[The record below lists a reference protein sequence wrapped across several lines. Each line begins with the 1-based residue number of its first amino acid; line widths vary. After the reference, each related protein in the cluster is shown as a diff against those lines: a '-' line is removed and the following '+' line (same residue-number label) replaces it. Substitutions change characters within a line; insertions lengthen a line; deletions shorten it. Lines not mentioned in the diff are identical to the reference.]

1 MKNKLLVLSLG
12 ALCVSQIWES
22 NRASAVVSGEENPYK
37 SESLK
42 LNGKR
47 STTITSDKYEENL
60 DMLISSLSF
69 ADYEKYEEPEYKEAV
84 KKYQQK
90 FMAED
95 DALKNF
101 FSEEKKIKNRNT
113 NTNTNTSNYLGL
125 THERYESI
133 YNSLKK
139 HREEFSKEIEEINNK
154 NPELKEYN
162 NEEQTKADTELNT
175 LENQVLMIGYTF
187 YHSNKNEVEDLYNKL
202 DMILGYKDEERKKKR
217 ATNQRMFNNKKEDLE
232 TIIDEFFGEIGQQR
246 PTSIPTLAPKE
257 EKETNTNNANKL
269 KYDTEAAKTDE
280 SKRSNRSKRSLD
292 SQNYKSVSKEVTAEQ
307 KAEYEKRAEER
318 KSRFLDRQKSKKE
331 PVVSLEY
338 DFEHKQ
344 RFNNANDKQLV
355 VSAPT
360 KKPTTPTTYTETTTQ
375 VPMPTVERQT
385 QQQIVYKT
393 PKPLV
398 GLNGESHDFTTTH
411 QSPTTSNHT
420 HNNVVEF
427 EETSA
432 LPGRKSGSLVG
443 ISQIDSSHLTE
454 REKRVIK
461 REHVREAQKLVDN
474 YKDTHSY
481 RDRLNA
487 QQKVN
492 TLSEGHQKRFNK
504 QINKVYNGK

>member
-22 NRASAVVSGEENPYK
+22 NHASAVVSGEKNPYVSK
-37 SESLK
+37 ALSIKGQKTNSWNLGQYKDSLRTVMCTSEINK
-42 LNGKR
+42 NDGY
-47 STTITSDKYEENL
+47 D
-60 DMLISSLSF
+60 
-69 ADYEKYEEPEYKEAV
+69 EPEYKEAMDTYR
-84 KKYQQK
+84 KKL
-90 FMAED
+90 FAEL
-95 DALKNF
+95 DALNKFLDEERKIESSKKN
-101 FSEEKKIKNRNT
+101 NNQVA
-113 NTNTNTSNYLGL
+113 NGVLGL
-125 THERYESI
+125 THQRYLAIHEAI
-133 YNSLKK
+133 
-139 HREEFSKEIEEINNK
+139 KE
-154 NPELKEYN
+154 
-162 NEEQTKADTELNT
+162 
-175 LENQVLMIGYTF
+175 
-187 YHSNKNEVEDLYNKL
+187 NKNEFERKTQDIESRNPDLKKFDRDKDYEVRVKLNELENKVLMLRHAFPNKHEARENLYNKL
-202 DMILGYKDEERKKKR
+202 DLIVGRSDDEREERHPQNDRLSKER
-217 ATNQRMFNNKKEDLE
+217 VEDLE
-232 TIIDEFFGEIGQQR
+232 SIIDEFFVEINENR
-246 PTSIPTLAPKE
+246 PLNIPALVESNE
-257 EKETNTNNANKL
+257 ENIEMAKKLKADTEEAKTNNAK
-269 KYDTEAAKTDE
+269 
-280 SKRSNRSKRSLD
+280 RSKRSLNT
-292 SQNYKSVSKEVTAEQ
+292 QNYKSASQEVTAEQ
-307 KAEYEKRAEER
+307 KAEYERKAEER
-318 KSRFLDRQKSKKE
+318 KEKFLAKNKDN
-331 PVVSLEY
+331 PVVSLIDDE
-338 DFEHKQ
+338 DDNE
-344 RFNNANDKQLV
+344 NDKQLV

-385 QQQIVYKT
+385 QQQIIYNA
-393 PKPLV
+393 PKQLA

-481 RDRLNA
+481 KDRLNA

>member
-22 NRASAVVSGEENPYK
+22 NRASAVVSGEENPYV

-42 LNGKR
+42 LTNNKNKSR
-47 STTITSDKYEENL
+47 TVEEYKKSLDDLIWSFPNL
-60 DMLISSLSF
+60 DNERF
-69 ADYEKYEEPEYKEAV
+69 DNPEYKEAM
-84 KKYQQK
+84 KKYQQR

-95 DALKNF
+95 DALKKF
-101 FSEEKKIKNRNT
+101 FSEEKKIKNR

-133 YNSLKK
+133 YNSLKN

-269 KYDTEAAKTDE
+269 KSDTEAAKNDE
-280 SKRSNRSKRSLD
+280 TKRSKRSKRSLNTHNHKSA
-292 SQNYKSVSKEVTAEQ
+292 SQEVTAEQ
-307 KAEYEKRAEER
+307 KADYEKRAEER
-318 KSRFLDRQKSKKE
+318 KARFLDRQKSKKE

-344 RFNNANDKQLV
+344 RVDNANDKQLV

-360 KKPTTPTTYTETTTQ
+360 KKPTTPPTYTETTTQ
-375 VPMPTVERQT
+375 VPMPAVERQA
-385 QQQIVYKT
+385 QQQIVYKA
-393 PKPLV
+393 PKPLA

-420 HNNVVEF
+420 HNHLIEI

-432 LPGRKSGSLVG
+432 LPSRKTGSLVG
-443 ISQIDSSHLTE
+443 LSQIDSSHLTE

-481 RDRLNA
+481 KDRLNA

-492 TLSEGHQKRFNK
+492 TLSAGHQKRFNK

>member
-22 NRASAVVSGEENPYK
+22 NHASAVVSGEKNPYVSK
-37 SESLK
+37 ALSIKGQKTNSWNLGQYKDSLRTVMCTSEINK
-42 LNGKR
+42 NDGY
-47 STTITSDKYEENL
+47 D
-60 DMLISSLSF
+60 
-69 ADYEKYEEPEYKEAV
+69 EPEYKEAMDTYR
-84 KKYQQK
+84 KKL
-90 FMAED
+90 FAEL
-95 DALKNF
+95 DALNKFLDEERKIESSKKN
-101 FSEEKKIKNRNT
+101 NNQVA
-113 NTNTNTSNYLGL
+113 NGVLGL
-125 THERYESI
+125 THQRYLAIHEAI
-133 YNSLKK
+133 
-139 HREEFSKEIEEINNK
+139 KE
-154 NPELKEYN
+154 
-162 NEEQTKADTELNT
+162 
-175 LENQVLMIGYTF
+175 
-187 YHSNKNEVEDLYNKL
+187 NKNEFERKTQDIESRNPDLKKFDRDKDYEVRVKLNELENKVLMLGHAFPNKHEARENLYNKL
-202 DMILGYKDEERKKKR
+202 DLIVGRSDDEREERHPQNDRLSKER
-217 ATNQRMFNNKKEDLE
+217 VEDLE
-232 TIIDEFFGEIGQQR
+232 SIIDEFFVEINENR
-246 PTSIPTLAPKE
+246 PLNIPALVESNE
-257 EKETNTNNANKL
+257 ENIEMAKKLKADTEEAKTNNAK
-269 KYDTEAAKTDE
+269 
-280 SKRSNRSKRSLD
+280 RSKRSLNT
-292 SQNYKSVSKEVTAEQ
+292 QNYKSASQEVTAEQ
-307 KAEYEKRAEER
+307 KAEYERKAEER
-318 KSRFLDRQKSKKE
+318 KEKFLAKNKDN
-331 PVVSLEY
+331 PVVSLIDDE
-338 DFEHKQ
+338 DDNE
-344 RFNNANDKQLV
+344 NDKQLV

-360 KKPTTPTTYTETTTQ
+360 KKPTTPTTCTETTTQ

-385 QQQIVYKT
+385 QQQIIYNA
-393 PKPLV
+393 PKQLA

-481 RDRLNA
+481 KDRLNA

>member
-22 NRASAVVSGEENPYK
+22 NHASAVVSGEKNPYVSK
-37 SESLK
+37 ALSIKGQKPNSWNLGQYKDSLRTVMCTSEINK
-42 LNGKR
+42 NDGY
-47 STTITSDKYEENL
+47 D
-60 DMLISSLSF
+60 
-69 ADYEKYEEPEYKEAV
+69 EPEYKEAMDTYR
-84 KKYQQK
+84 KKL
-90 FMAED
+90 FAEL
-95 DALKNF
+95 DALNKFLDEERKIESSKKN
-101 FSEEKKIKNRNT
+101 NNQVA
-113 NTNTNTSNYLGL
+113 NGVLGL
-125 THERYESI
+125 THQRYLAIHEAI
-133 YNSLKK
+133 
-139 HREEFSKEIEEINNK
+139 KE
-154 NPELKEYN
+154 
-162 NEEQTKADTELNT
+162 
-175 LENQVLMIGYTF
+175 
-187 YHSNKNEVEDLYNKL
+187 NKNEFERKTQDIESRNPDLKKFDRDKDYEVRVKLNELENKVLMLGHAFPNKHEARENLYNKL
-202 DMILGYKDEERKKKR
+202 DLIVGRSDDEREERHPQNDRLSKER
-217 ATNQRMFNNKKEDLE
+217 VEDLE
-232 TIIDEFFGEIGQQR
+232 SIIDEFFVEINENR
-246 PTSIPTLAPKE
+246 PLNIPALVESNE
-257 EKETNTNNANKL
+257 ENIEMAKKLKADTEEAKTNNAK
-269 KYDTEAAKTDE
+269 
-280 SKRSNRSKRSLD
+280 RSKRSLNT
-292 SQNYKSVSKEVTAEQ
+292 QNYKSASQEVTAEQ
-307 KAEYEKRAEER
+307 KAEYERKAEER
-318 KSRFLDRQKSKKE
+318 KEKFLAKNKDN
-331 PVVSLEY
+331 PVVSLIDDE
-338 DFEHKQ
+338 DDNE
-344 RFNNANDKQLV
+344 NDKQLV

-385 QQQIVYKT
+385 QQQIIYNA
-393 PKPLV
+393 PKQLA

-481 RDRLNA
+481 KDRLNA

>member
-22 NRASAVVSGEENPYK
+22 NHASAVVSGEKNPYVSK
-37 SESLK
+37 ALSIKGQKTNSWNLGQYKDNLRTVMCTSEINK
-42 LNGKR
+42 NDGY
-47 STTITSDKYEENL
+47 D
-60 DMLISSLSF
+60 
-69 ADYEKYEEPEYKEAV
+69 EPEYKEAMDTYR
-84 KKYQQK
+84 KKL
-90 FMAED
+90 FAEL
-95 DALKNF
+95 DALNKFLDEERKIESSKKN
-101 FSEEKKIKNRNT
+101 NNQVA
-113 NTNTNTSNYLGL
+113 NGVLGL
-125 THERYESI
+125 THQRYLAIHEAI
-133 YNSLKK
+133 
-139 HREEFSKEIEEINNK
+139 KE
-154 NPELKEYN
+154 
-162 NEEQTKADTELNT
+162 
-175 LENQVLMIGYTF
+175 
-187 YHSNKNEVEDLYNKL
+187 NKNEFERKTQDIESRNPDLKKFDRDKDYEVRVKLNELENKVLMLGHAFPNKQEARENLYNKL
-202 DMILGYKDEERKKKR
+202 DLIVGRSDDEREERHPQNDRLSKER
-217 ATNQRMFNNKKEDLE
+217 VEDLE
-232 TIIDEFFGEIGQQR
+232 SIIDEFFVEINENR
-246 PTSIPTLAPKE
+246 PLNIPALVESNE
-257 EKETNTNNANKL
+257 ENIEMAKKLKADTEEAKTNNAK
-269 KYDTEAAKTDE
+269 
-280 SKRSNRSKRSLD
+280 RSKRSLNT
-292 SQNYKSVSKEVTAEQ
+292 QNYKSASQEVTAEQ
-307 KAEYEKRAEER
+307 KAEYERKAEER
-318 KSRFLDRQKSKKE
+318 KEKFLAKNKDN
-331 PVVSLEY
+331 PVVSLIDDE
-338 DFEHKQ
+338 DDNE
-344 RFNNANDKQLV
+344 NDKQLV

-385 QQQIVYKT
+385 QQQIIYNA
-393 PKPLV
+393 PKQLA

-481 RDRLNA
+481 KDRLNA

>member
-22 NRASAVVSGEENPYK
+22 NHASAVVSGEKNPYVSK
-37 SESLK
+37 ALSIKGQKTNSWNLGQYKDSLRTVMCTSEINK
-42 LNGKR
+42 NDGY
-47 STTITSDKYEENL
+47 D
-60 DMLISSLSF
+60 
-69 ADYEKYEEPEYKEAV
+69 EPEYKEAMDTYR
-84 KKYQQK
+84 KKL
-90 FMAED
+90 FAEL
-95 DALKNF
+95 DALNKFLDEERKIESSKKN
-101 FSEEKKIKNRNT
+101 NNQVA
-113 NTNTNTSNYLGL
+113 NGVLGL
-125 THERYESI
+125 THQRYLAIHEAI
-133 YNSLKK
+133 
-139 HREEFSKEIEEINNK
+139 KE
-154 NPELKEYN
+154 
-162 NEEQTKADTELNT
+162 
-175 LENQVLMIGYTF
+175 
-187 YHSNKNEVEDLYNKL
+187 NKNEFERKTQDIESRNPDLKKFDRDKDYEVRVKLNELENKVLMLGHAFPNKHEARENLYNKL
-202 DMILGYKDEERKKKR
+202 DLIVGRSDDEREERHPQNDRLSKER
-217 ATNQRMFNNKKEDLE
+217 VEDLE
-232 TIIDEFFGEIGQQR
+232 SIIDEFFVEINENR
-246 PTSIPTLAPKE
+246 PLNIPALVESNE
-257 EKETNTNNANKL
+257 ENIEMAKKLKADTEEAKTNNAK
-269 KYDTEAAKTDE
+269 
-280 SKRSNRSKRSLD
+280 RSKRSLNT
-292 SQNYKSVSKEVTAEQ
+292 QNYKSASQEVTAEQ
-307 KAEYEKRAEER
+307 KAEYERKAEER
-318 KSRFLDRQKSKKE
+318 KEKFLAKNKDN
-331 PVVSLEY
+331 PVVSLIDDE
-338 DFEHKQ
+338 DDNE
-344 RFNNANDKQLV
+344 NDKQLV

-385 QQQIVYKT
+385 QQQIIYDA
-393 PKPLV
+393 PKQLA

-481 RDRLNA
+481 KDRLNA

>member
-22 NRASAVVSGEENPYK
+22 NHASAVVSGEKNPYVSK
-37 SESLK
+37 ALSIKGQKTNSWNLGQYKDSLRTVMCTSEINK
-42 LNGKR
+42 NDGY
-47 STTITSDKYEENL
+47 D
-60 DMLISSLSF
+60 
-69 ADYEKYEEPEYKEAV
+69 EPEYKEAMDTYR
-84 KKYQQK
+84 KKL
-90 FMAED
+90 FAEL
-95 DALKNF
+95 DALNKFLDEERKIESSKKN
-101 FSEEKKIKNRNT
+101 NNQVA
-113 NTNTNTSNYLGL
+113 NGVLGL
-125 THERYESI
+125 THQRYLAIHEAI
-133 YNSLKK
+133 
-139 HREEFSKEIEEINNK
+139 KE
-154 NPELKEYN
+154 
-162 NEEQTKADTELNT
+162 
-175 LENQVLMIGYTF
+175 
-187 YHSNKNEVEDLYNKL
+187 NKNEFERKTQDIESRNPDLKKFDRDKDYEVRVKLNELENKVLMLGHVFPNKHEARENLYNKL
-202 DMILGYKDEERKKKR
+202 DLIVGRSDDEREERHPQNDRLSKER
-217 ATNQRMFNNKKEDLE
+217 VEDLE
-232 TIIDEFFGEIGQQR
+232 SIIDEFFVEINENR
-246 PTSIPTLAPKE
+246 PLNIPALVESNE
-257 EKETNTNNANKL
+257 ENIEMAKKLKADTEEAKTNNAK
-269 KYDTEAAKTDE
+269 
-280 SKRSNRSKRSLD
+280 RSKRSLNT
-292 SQNYKSVSKEVTAEQ
+292 QNYKSASQEVTAEQ
-307 KAEYEKRAEER
+307 KAEYERKAEER
-318 KSRFLDRQKSKKE
+318 KEKFLAKNKDN
-331 PVVSLEY
+331 PVVSLIDDE
-338 DFEHKQ
+338 DDNE
-344 RFNNANDKQLV
+344 NDKQLV

-385 QQQIVYKT
+385 QQQIIYNA
-393 PKPLV
+393 PKQLA

-481 RDRLNA
+481 KDRLNA

>member
-22 NRASAVVSGEENPYK
+22 NRASAVVSGEKNPYV

-42 LNGKR
+42 LTGSK
-47 STTITSDKYEENL
+47 STVVTPAMYKENL
-60 DMLISSLSF
+60 ESLISSLSF
-69 ADYEKYEEPEYKEAV
+69 ADYEKYYEPEFKDVV
-84 KKYQQK
+84 KKYQQR

-95 DALKNF
+95 AALKKF
-101 FSEEKKIKNRNT
+101 FREEYFIKENKN
-113 NTNTNTSNYLGL
+113 SDEMLGI
-125 THERYESI
+125 TQERYKYI
-133 YNSLKK
+133 YDKLKSNNDEFM
-139 HREEFSKEIEEINNK
+139 REIKEIKDSHPDLKDFDANQQHESDVKIN
-154 NPELKEYN
+154 
-162 NEEQTKADTELNT
+162 D
-175 LENQVLMIGYTF
+175 LENKVLMLGYAF
-187 YHSNKNEVEDLYNKL
+187 KNESEARLNLYSKL
-202 DMILGYKDEERKKKR
+202 DLILGYKSYERLYKKP
-217 ATNQRMFNNKKEDLE
+217 TNSRMLKEKIEDLE
-232 TIIDEFFGEIGQQR
+232 SIIDEFFEEINKER
-246 PTSIPTLAPKE
+246 PKDIPVLSEYEHENKEKAITLKS
-257 EKETNTNNANKL
+257 
-269 KYDTEAAKTDE
+269 DTEAAKNDE
-280 SKRSNRSKRSLD
+280 TKRSKRSKRSLNTQNHKSA
-292 SQNYKSVSKEVTAEQ
+292 SQEVSEQQ

-318 KSRFLDRQKSKKE
+318 KARFLDKQKNKQT
-331 PVVSLEY
+331 PLMSLEY

-344 RFNNANDKQLV
+344 RVDNENDKQLV

-360 KKPTTPTTYTETTTQ
+360 KKPTPPPTYTETTTQ
-375 VPMPTVERQT
+375 VPMPAVERQA

-393 PKPLV
+393 PKPLA

-420 HNNVVEF
+420 HNNIVEF

-443 ISQIDSSHLTE
+443 LSQIDSSHLTE

-481 RDRLNA
+481 KDRLNA

>member
-22 NRASAVVSGEENPYK
+22 NHASAVVSGEKNPYV

-42 LNGKR
+42 LNDNK
-47 STTITSDKYEENL
+47 SK
-60 DMLISSLSF
+60 SLSL
-69 ADYEKYEEPEYKEAV
+69 EKHKESLRSIMCTKEINKNDGYDEPEYKEALNTYR
-84 KKYQQK
+84 KKL
-90 FMAED
+90 FAEL
-95 DALKNF
+95 DALNKFLDEERKIASYIKKNM
-101 FSEEKKIKNRNT
+101 EVP
-113 NTNTNTSNYLGL
+113 SNILGL
-125 THERYESI
+125 THGRYTAI
-133 YNSLKK
+133 YNAI
-139 HREEFSKEIEEINNK
+139 KE
-154 NPELKEYN
+154 
-162 NEEQTKADTELNT
+162 
-175 LENQVLMIGYTF
+175 
-187 YHSNKNEVEDLYNKL
+187 NKNEFEKNVEKIESKHLDLKRFDEDKDYEARVKLNELENKVLMLGQAFPDKVDARESLYNKL
-202 DMILGYKDEERKKKR
+202 DMIVGLSNDEIEERHPQNERLLKER
-217 ATNQRMFNNKKEDLE
+217 VEDLE
-232 TIIDEFFGEIGQQR
+232 TIIDEFFNDIGENR
-246 PTSIPTLAPKE
+246 PENISPL
-257 EKETNTNNANKL
+257 TNNEYKNKEMITKL
-269 KYDTEAAKTDE
+269 KSDTEAAKNDE
-280 SKRSNRSKRSLD
+280 SKRSKRSKRSLNT
-292 SQNYKSVSKEVTAEQ
+292 QNYKSASQEVTAEQ
-307 KAEYEKRAEER
+307 KAEYERKAKER
-318 KSRFLDRQKSKKE
+318 KDKFLAKNKDN
-331 PVVSLEY
+331 PVVSLIDDE
-338 DFEHKQ
+338 DDNE
-344 RFNNANDKQLV
+344 NDKKLV

-360 KKPTTPTTYTETTTQ
+360 KKPTSPTTYTETTTQ

-385 QQQIVYKT
+385 QQQIIYNA
-393 PKPLV
+393 PKQLA

-481 RDRLNA
+481 KDRLNA

-504 QINKVYNGK
+504 QIDKVYNGK

>member
-1 MKNKLLVLSLG
+1 MEVP
-12 ALCVSQIWES
+12 S
-22 NRASAVVSGEENPYK
+22 N
-37 SESLK
+37 
-42 LNGKR
+42 
-47 STTITSDKYEENL
+47 I
-60 DMLISSLSF
+60 
-69 ADYEKYEEPEYKEAV
+69 
-84 KKYQQK
+84 
-90 FMAED
+90 
-95 DALKNF
+95 
-101 FSEEKKIKNRNT
+101 
-113 NTNTNTSNYLGL
+113 LGL
-125 THERYESI
+125 THGRYTAI
-133 YNSLKK
+133 YNAI
-139 HREEFSKEIEEINNK
+139 KE
-154 NPELKEYN
+154 
-162 NEEQTKADTELNT
+162 
-175 LENQVLMIGYTF
+175 
-187 YHSNKNEVEDLYNKL
+187 NKNEFEKNVENIESKHLDLKRFDEDKDYEARVKLNELENKVLMLGQAFPDKVDARESLYNKL
-202 DMILGYKDEERKKKR
+202 DMIVGLSNDEIEERHPQNERLLKER
-217 ATNQRMFNNKKEDLE
+217 VEDLE
-232 TIIDEFFGEIGQQR
+232 TIIDEFFNDIGENR
-246 PTSIPTLAPKE
+246 PENISPL
-257 EKETNTNNANKL
+257 TNNEYKNKEMITKL
-269 KYDTEAAKTDE
+269 KSDTEAAKNDE
-280 SKRSNRSKRSLD
+280 TKRSKRSKRSLNT
-292 SQNYKSVSKEVTAEQ
+292 QNYKSASQEVTAKQ
-307 KAEYEKRAEER
+307 KAEYERKAEER
-318 KSRFLDRQKSKKE
+318 KEKFLAKNKDN
-331 PVVSLEY
+331 PVVSLIDDE
-338 DFEHKQ
+338 DDNE
-344 RFNNANDKQLV
+344 NENQLV

-393 PKPLV
+393 PKPLA

-481 RDRLNA
+481 KDRLNA

>member
-1 MKNKLLVLSLG
+1 
-12 ALCVSQIWES
+12 
-22 NRASAVVSGEENPYK
+22 
-37 SESLK
+37 
-42 LNGKR
+42 
-47 STTITSDKYEENL
+47 
-60 DMLISSLSF
+60 
-69 ADYEKYEEPEYKEAV
+69 
-84 KKYQQK
+84 
-90 FMAED
+90 
-95 DALKNF
+95 
-101 FSEEKKIKNRNT
+101 
-113 NTNTNTSNYLGL
+113 
-125 THERYESI
+125 
-133 YNSLKK
+133 
-139 HREEFSKEIEEINNK
+139 
-154 NPELKEYN
+154 
-162 NEEQTKADTELNT
+162 
-175 LENQVLMIGYTF
+175 
-187 YHSNKNEVEDLYNKL
+187 NKNEVEDLYNKL

-257 EKETNTNNANKL
+257 EKETNIKNANKL
-269 KYDTEAAKTDE
+269 KSDTEAAKSDE
-280 SKRSNRSKRSLD
+280 SKRSKRSKRSLNTHNHKSA
-292 SQNYKSVSKEVTAEQ
+292 SQEVTAKQ
-307 KAEYEKRAEER
+307 NAEYEKRAEER
-318 KSRFLDRQKSKKE
+318 KTKFLDKQKNKQT

-338 DFEHKQ
+338 DKDDNE
-344 RFNNANDKQLV
+344 NDKQLV
-355 VSAPT
+355 VSAPS

-393 PKPLV
+393 PKQLA
-398 GLNGESHDFTTTH
+398 GLNGESHDFSTTH

-481 RDRLNA
+481 KDRLNA

>member
-22 NRASAVVSGEENPYK
+22 NRASAVVSGEKNPYV

-42 LNGKR
+42 LNDNK
-47 STTITSDKYEENL
+47 SK
-60 DMLISSLSF
+60 SLSL
-69 ADYEKYEEPEYKEAV
+69 EKYKESLRSIMCTKEINKNDGYDEPEYKEALNTYR
-84 KKYQQK
+84 KKL
-90 FMAED
+90 FAEL
-95 DALKNF
+95 DALNKFLDEERKIASYIKKNM
-101 FSEEKKIKNRNT
+101 EVP
-113 NTNTNTSNYLGL
+113 SNILGL
-125 THERYESI
+125 THGRYTAI
-133 YNSLKK
+133 YNAI
-139 HREEFSKEIEEINNK
+139 KE
-154 NPELKEYN
+154 
-162 NEEQTKADTELNT
+162 
-175 LENQVLMIGYTF
+175 
-187 YHSNKNEVEDLYNKL
+187 NKNEFEKNVENIESKHLDLKRFDEDKDYEARVKLNELENKVLMLGQAFPDKVDARESLYNKL
-202 DMILGYKDEERKKKR
+202 DMIVGLSNDEIEEIHPQNERLLKER
-217 ATNQRMFNNKKEDLE
+217 VEDLE
-232 TIIDEFFGEIGQQR
+232 TIIDEFFNDIGENR
-246 PTSIPTLAPKE
+246 PENISPL
-257 EKETNTNNANKL
+257 TNNEYKNKEMITKL
-269 KYDTEAAKTDE
+269 KSDTEAAKNDE
-280 SKRSNRSKRSLD
+280 TKRSKRTKRSLNTHNHKSA
-292 SQNYKSVSKEVTAEQ
+292 SQEVTAEQ
-307 KAEYEKRAEER
+307 KAEYVRKAEER
-318 KSRFLDRQKSKKE
+318 KEKFLAKNKDN
-331 PVVSLEY
+331 PVVSLIDDE
-338 DFEHKQ
+338 DDNE
-344 RFNNANDKQLV
+344 NDKQLV

-385 QQQIVYKT
+385 QQQIIYNA
-393 PKPLV
+393 PKQLA

-481 RDRLNA
+481 KDRLNA

-504 QINKVYNGK
+504 QIDKVYNGK

>member
-1 MKNKLLVLSLG
+1 MG

-22 NRASAVVSGEENPYK
+22 NHASAVVSGEKNPYVSK
-37 SESLK
+37 ALSIKGQKTNSWNLGQYKDSLRTVMCTSEINK
-42 LNGKR
+42 NDGY
-47 STTITSDKYEENL
+47 D
-60 DMLISSLSF
+60 
-69 ADYEKYEEPEYKEAV
+69 EPEYKEAMDTYR
-84 KKYQQK
+84 KKL
-90 FMAED
+90 FAEL
-95 DALKNF
+95 DALNKFLDEERKIESSKKN
-101 FSEEKKIKNRNT
+101 NNQVA
-113 NTNTNTSNYLGL
+113 NGVLGL
-125 THERYESI
+125 THQRYLAIHEAI
-133 YNSLKK
+133 
-139 HREEFSKEIEEINNK
+139 KE
-154 NPELKEYN
+154 
-162 NEEQTKADTELNT
+162 
-175 LENQVLMIGYTF
+175 
-187 YHSNKNEVEDLYNKL
+187 NKNEFERKTQDIESRNPDLKKFDRDKDYEVRVKLNELENKVLMLGHAFPNKHEARENLYNKL
-202 DMILGYKDEERKKKR
+202 DLIVGRSDDEREERHPQNDRLSKER
-217 ATNQRMFNNKKEDLE
+217 VEDLE
-232 TIIDEFFGEIGQQR
+232 SIIDEFFVEINENR
-246 PTSIPTLAPKE
+246 PLDIPALVESNE
-257 EKETNTNNANKL
+257 ENIEMAKKLKADTEEAKTNNAK
-269 KYDTEAAKTDE
+269 
-280 SKRSNRSKRSLD
+280 RSKRSLNT
-292 SQNYKSVSKEVTAEQ
+292 QNYKSASQEVTAEQ
-307 KAEYEKRAEER
+307 KAEYERKAEER
-318 KSRFLDRQKSKKE
+318 KEKFLAKNKDN
-331 PVVSLEY
+331 PVVSLIDDE
-338 DFEHKQ
+338 DDNE
-344 RFNNANDKQLV
+344 NDKQLV

-385 QQQIVYKT
+385 QQQIIYNA
-393 PKPLV
+393 PKQLA

-481 RDRLNA
+481 KDRLNA

>member
-22 NRASAVVSGEENPYK
+22 NRASAVVSGEKNLYV

-42 LNGKR
+42 LNDNK
-47 STTITSDKYEENL
+47 SK
-60 DMLISSLSF
+60 SLSL
-69 ADYEKYEEPEYKEAV
+69 EKYKESLRSIMCTKEINKNDGYDEPEYKEALNTYR
-84 KKYQQK
+84 KKL
-90 FMAED
+90 FAEL
-95 DALKNF
+95 DALNKFLDEERKIASYIKKNM
-101 FSEEKKIKNRNT
+101 EVP
-113 NTNTNTSNYLGL
+113 SNILGL
-125 THERYESI
+125 THGRYTAI
-133 YNSLKK
+133 YNAI
-139 HREEFSKEIEEINNK
+139 KE
-154 NPELKEYN
+154 
-162 NEEQTKADTELNT
+162 
-175 LENQVLMIGYTF
+175 
-187 YHSNKNEVEDLYNKL
+187 NKNEFEKNVENIESKHLDLKRFDEDKDYEARVKLNELENKVLMLGQAFPDKVDARESLYNKL
-202 DMILGYKDEERKKKR
+202 DMIVGLSNDEIEERHPQNERLLKER
-217 ATNQRMFNNKKEDLE
+217 VEDLE
-232 TIIDEFFGEIGQQR
+232 TIIDEFFNDIGENR
-246 PTSIPTLAPKE
+246 PENISPL
-257 EKETNTNNANKL
+257 TNNEYKNKEMITKL
-269 KYDTEAAKTDE
+269 KSDTEAAKNDE
-280 SKRSNRSKRSLD
+280 TKRSKRTKRSLNTHNHKSA
-292 SQNYKSVSKEVTAEQ
+292 SQEVTAEQ
-307 KAEYEKRAEER
+307 KAEYVRKAEER
-318 KSRFLDRQKSKKE
+318 KEKFLAKNKDN
-331 PVVSLEY
+331 PVVSLIDDE
-338 DFEHKQ
+338 DDNE
-344 RFNNANDKQLV
+344 NDKQLV

-393 PKPLV
+393 PKPLA

-420 HNNVVEF
+420 QNNVVEF

-481 RDRLNA
+481 KDRLNA

>member
-1 MKNKLLVLSLG
+1 M
-12 ALCVSQIWES
+12 
-22 NRASAVVSGEENPYK
+22 
-37 SESLK
+37 
-42 LNGKR
+42 
-47 STTITSDKYEENL
+47 
-60 DMLISSLSF
+60 
-69 ADYEKYEEPEYKEAV
+69 
-84 KKYQQK
+84 
-90 FMAED
+90 
-95 DALKNF
+95 
-101 FSEEKKIKNRNT
+101 
-113 NTNTNTSNYLGL
+113 LGL
-125 THERYESI
+125 TEERYQHI
-133 YNSLKK
+133 YDKLKSNN
-139 HREEFSKEIEEINNK
+139 EWFMKEIKIIQERYQDLKDFDEKQQHDADVKIN
-154 NPELKEYN
+154 E
-162 NEEQTKADTELNT
+162 
-175 LENQVLMIGYTF
+175 LENKVLMLGYTF
-187 YHSNKNEVEDLYNKL
+187 GNVGGARTNLYSKL
-202 DMILGYKDEERKKKR
+202 DLILGYEDYERKYKQP
-217 ATNQRMFNNKKEDLE
+217 TNSRMLNEKMEDLE
-232 TIIDEFFGEIGQQR
+232 TIIDEFFEEIGKQR
-246 PTSIPTLAPKE
+246 PINIPTLASEK
-257 EKETNTNNANKL
+257 EKETNAKNANKL
-269 KYDTEAAKTDE
+269 RADTEDAINDE
-280 SKRSNRSKRSLD
+280 NKRCNRSKRSLD
-292 SQNYKSVSKEVTAEQ
+292 SQNYKSASQEVTAEQ

-318 KSRFLDRQKSKKE
+318 KARFLDNQKIKKT

-344 RFNNANDKQLV
+344 RIDNANEKQLV

-393 PKPLV
+393 PKPLA

-481 RDRLNA
+481 KDRLNA

-504 QINKVYNGK
+504 QIDKVYNGK

>member
-22 NRASAVVSGEENPYK
+22 NRACAVVSGEKNLYV

-42 LNGKR
+42 LNDNK
-47 STTITSDKYEENL
+47 SK
-60 DMLISSLSF
+60 SLSL
-69 ADYEKYEEPEYKEAV
+69 EKYKESLRSIMCTKEINKNDGYDEPEYKEALNTYR
-84 KKYQQK
+84 KKL
-90 FMAED
+90 FAEL
-95 DALKNF
+95 DALNKFLDEERKIASYIKKNM
-101 FSEEKKIKNRNT
+101 EVP
-113 NTNTNTSNYLGL
+113 SNILGL
-125 THERYESI
+125 THGRYTAI
-133 YNSLKK
+133 YNAI
-139 HREEFSKEIEEINNK
+139 KE
-154 NPELKEYN
+154 
-162 NEEQTKADTELNT
+162 
-175 LENQVLMIGYTF
+175 
-187 YHSNKNEVEDLYNKL
+187 NKNEFEKNVENIESKHLDLKRFDEDKDYEARVKLNELENKVLMLGQAFPDKVDARESLYNKL
-202 DMILGYKDEERKKKR
+202 DMIVGLSNDEIEERHPQNERLLKER
-217 ATNQRMFNNKKEDLE
+217 VEDLE
-232 TIIDEFFGEIGQQR
+232 TIIDEFFNDIGENR
-246 PTSIPTLAPKE
+246 PENISPL
-257 EKETNTNNANKL
+257 TNNEYKNKEMITKL
-269 KYDTEAAKTDE
+269 KSDTEAAKNDE
-280 SKRSNRSKRSLD
+280 NKRCNRSKRSLD
-292 SQNYKSVSKEVTAEQ
+292 SQNYKSASQEVTAEQ

-318 KSRFLDRQKSKKE
+318 KARFLDNQKIKKT

-344 RFNNANDKQLV
+344 RIDNENDKKLV

-360 KKPTTPTTYTETTTQ
+360 KKPTSPTTYTETTTQ
-375 VPMPTVERQT
+375 VPKPTVERQT
-385 QQQIVYKT
+385 QQQIIYNA
-393 PKPLV
+393 PKQLA

-481 RDRLNA
+481 KDRLNA

-492 TLSEGHQKRFNK
+492 TLSESHQKRFNK

>member
-22 NRASAVVSGEENPYK
+22 NHASAVVSGEKNPYVSK
-37 SESLK
+37 ALSIKGQKTNSWNLGQYKDSLRTVMCTSEINK
-42 LNGKR
+42 NDGY
-47 STTITSDKYEENL
+47 D
-60 DMLISSLSF
+60 
-69 ADYEKYEEPEYKEAV
+69 EPEYKEAMDTYR
-84 KKYQQK
+84 KKL
-90 FMAED
+90 FAEL
-95 DALKNF
+95 DALNKFLDEERKIESSKKN
-101 FSEEKKIKNRNT
+101 NNQVA
-113 NTNTNTSNYLGL
+113 NGVLGL
-125 THERYESI
+125 THQRYLAIHEAI
-133 YNSLKK
+133 
-139 HREEFSKEIEEINNK
+139 KE
-154 NPELKEYN
+154 
-162 NEEQTKADTELNT
+162 
-175 LENQVLMIGYTF
+175 
-187 YHSNKNEVEDLYNKL
+187 NKNEFERKTQDIESRNPDLKKFDRDKDYEVRVKLNELENKVLMLGHAFPNKHEARENLYNKL
-202 DMILGYKDEERKKKR
+202 DLIVGRSDDEREERHPQNDRLSKER
-217 ATNQRMFNNKKEDLE
+217 VEDLE
-232 TIIDEFFGEIGQQR
+232 SIIDEFFVEINENR
-246 PTSIPTLAPKE
+246 PLNIPALIESNE
-257 EKETNTNNANKL
+257 ENIEMAKKLKADTEEAKTNNAK
-269 KYDTEAAKTDE
+269 
-280 SKRSNRSKRSLD
+280 RSKRSLNT
-292 SQNYKSVSKEVTAEQ
+292 QNYKSASQEVTAEQ
-307 KAEYEKRAEER
+307 KAEYERKAEER
-318 KSRFLDRQKSKKE
+318 KEKFLAKNKDNPE
-331 PVVSLEY
+331 VSLIDDE
-338 DFEHKQ
+338 DDNE
-344 RFNNANDKQLV
+344 NDKQLV

-385 QQQIVYKT
+385 QQQIIYNA
-393 PKPLV
+393 PKQLA

-481 RDRLNA
+481 KDRLNA

>member
-22 NRASAVVSGEENPYK
+22 NHASAVVSGEKNPYVSK
-37 SESLK
+37 ALSIKGQKTNSWNLGQYKDSLRTVMCTSEINK
-42 LNGKR
+42 NDGY
-47 STTITSDKYEENL
+47 D
-60 DMLISSLSF
+60 
-69 ADYEKYEEPEYKEAV
+69 EPEYKEAMDTYR
-84 KKYQQK
+84 KKL
-90 FMAED
+90 FAEL
-95 DALKNF
+95 DALNKFLDEERKIESSKKN
-101 FSEEKKIKNRNT
+101 NNQVA
-113 NTNTNTSNYLGL
+113 NGVLGL
-125 THERYESI
+125 THQRYLAIHEAI
-133 YNSLKK
+133 
-139 HREEFSKEIEEINNK
+139 KE
-154 NPELKEYN
+154 
-162 NEEQTKADTELNT
+162 
-175 LENQVLMIGYTF
+175 
-187 YHSNKNEVEDLYNKL
+187 NKNEFERKTQDIESRNPDLKKFDRDKDYEVRVKLNELENKVLMLGHAFPNKHEARENLYNKL
-202 DMILGYKDEERKKKR
+202 DLIVGRSDDEREERHPQNDRLSKER
-217 ATNQRMFNNKKEDLE
+217 VEDLE
-232 TIIDEFFGEIGQQR
+232 SIIDEFFVEINENR
-246 PTSIPTLAPKE
+246 PLNIPALVESNE
-257 EKETNTNNANKL
+257 ENIEMAKKLKADTEEAKTNNAK
-269 KYDTEAAKTDE
+269 
-280 SKRSNRSKRSLD
+280 RSKRSLNT
-292 SQNYKSVSKEVTAEQ
+292 QNYKSASQEVTAEQ
-307 KAEYEKRAEER
+307 KAEYERKAEER
-318 KSRFLDRQKSKKE
+318 KEKFLAKNKDN
-331 PVVSLEY
+331 PVVSLIDDE
-338 DFEHKQ
+338 DDNE
-344 RFNNANDKQLV
+344 NDKQLV

-385 QQQIVYKT
+385 QQQIIYNA
-393 PKPLV
+393 PKQLA

-481 RDRLNA
+481 KDRLNA

-504 QINKVYNGK
+504 QI

>member
-22 NRASAVVSGEENPYK
+22 NHASAVVSGEKNPYVSK
-37 SESLK
+37 VLSIKGQKTNSWNLGQYKDSLRTVMCTSEINK
-42 LNGKR
+42 NDGY
-47 STTITSDKYEENL
+47 D
-60 DMLISSLSF
+60 
-69 ADYEKYEEPEYKEAV
+69 EPEYKEAMDTYR
-84 KKYQQK
+84 KKL
-90 FMAED
+90 FAEL
-95 DALKNF
+95 DALNKFLDEERKIESSKKN
-101 FSEEKKIKNRNT
+101 NNQVA
-113 NTNTNTSNYLGL
+113 NGVLGL
-125 THERYESI
+125 THQRYLAIHEAI
-133 YNSLKK
+133 
-139 HREEFSKEIEEINNK
+139 KE
-154 NPELKEYN
+154 
-162 NEEQTKADTELNT
+162 
-175 LENQVLMIGYTF
+175 
-187 YHSNKNEVEDLYNKL
+187 NKNEFERKTQDIESRNPDLKKFDRDKDYEVRVKLNELENKVLMLGHAFPNKHEARENLYNKL
-202 DMILGYKDEERKKKR
+202 DLIVGRSDDEREERHPQNDRLSKER
-217 ATNQRMFNNKKEDLE
+217 VEDLE
-232 TIIDEFFGEIGQQR
+232 SIIDEFFVEINENR
-246 PTSIPTLAPKE
+246 PLNIPALVESNE
-257 EKETNTNNANKL
+257 ENIEMAKKLKADTEEAKTNNAK
-269 KYDTEAAKTDE
+269 
-280 SKRSNRSKRSLD
+280 RSKRSLNT
-292 SQNYKSVSKEVTAEQ
+292 QNYKSASQEVTAEQ
-307 KAEYEKRAEER
+307 KAEYERKAEER
-318 KSRFLDRQKSKKE
+318 KEKFLAKNKDN
-331 PVVSLEY
+331 PVVSLIDDE
-338 DFEHKQ
+338 DDNE
-344 RFNNANDKQLV
+344 NDKQLV

-385 QQQIVYKT
+385 QQQIIYNA
-393 PKPLV
+393 PKQLA

-481 RDRLNA
+481 KDRLNA

>member
-22 NRASAVVSGEENPYK
+22 NRASAVVSGEKNPYV

-42 LNGKR
+42 LTNNKNKSR
-47 STTITSDKYEENL
+47 TVEEYKKSLDDLIWSFPNL
-60 DMLISSLSF
+60 DNERF
-69 ADYEKYEEPEYKEAV
+69 DNPEYKEAM
-84 KKYQQK
+84 KKYQQR

-95 DALKNF
+95 EALKKF
-101 FSEEKKIKNRNT
+101 FSEEKKIKNGNT
-113 NTNTNTSNYLGL
+113 DNLDYLGL
-125 THERYESI
+125 SHERYESVF
-133 YNSLKK
+133 NTLKK
-139 HREEFSKEIEEINNK
+139 QSEEFLKEIEDIK
-154 NPELKEYN
+154 KDNPELKDF
-162 NEEQTKADTELNT
+162 NEEEQLKCDLELNK
-175 LENQVLMIGYTF
+175 LENQILMLGKTF
-187 YHSNKNEVEDLYNKL
+187 YQNYRDDVESLYSKL
-202 DMILGYKDEERKKKR
+202 DLIMGYKDEERANKKAVNKR
-217 ATNQRMFNNKKEDLE
+217 MLENKKEDLE
-232 TIIDEFFGEIGQQR
+232 TIIDEFFSDIDKTR
-246 PTSIPTLAPKE
+246 PNNIPVLEDEKQE
-257 EKETNTNNANKL
+257 EKNHKNMAQL
-269 KYDTEAAKTDE
+269 KSDTEAAKSDE
-280 SKRSNRSKRSLD
+280 SKRSKRSKRSLNTQNHKPA
-292 SQNYKSVSKEVTAEQ
+292 SQEVSEQQ
-307 KAEYEKRAEER
+307 KAEYDKRAEER
-318 KSRFLDRQKSKKE
+318 KARFLDNQKIKKT

-344 RFNNANDKQLV
+344 RIDNENDKKLV

-360 KKPTTPTTYTETTTQ
+360 KKPTSPTTYTETTTQ

-385 QQQIVYKT
+385 QQQIIYNA
-393 PKPLV
+393 PKQLA

-443 ISQIDSSHLTE
+443 ISQIYSSHLTE

-481 RDRLNA
+481 KDRINA